1 MSQSSRLLA
10 RHYREKHPGTQLAGR
25 SESVTDLRAV
35 RGCVLAA
42 LGALIFLLLAASC
55 LSNGRDTPTRG
66 VPHSEQEQHM
76 NRPSIIGTLTAMAMA
91 FGAVTGSAVAP
102 ATAQADPAG
111 PPQLTNLYG
120 LTQIPTE
127 PAYTQTNTAYDFV
140 ITVSTPQV
148 AGQPELD
155 NGGHHIRIVLPSD
168 YYSNPAKRYPVLY
181 LLNSS
186 YPGADP
192 ASFWSYFPQLTSNA
206 GMIFVMPDGGPRG
219 WYSNWLNQNSA
230 AGAQNWENFHIDQVI
245 PFIDAN
251 LRTLA
256 DKQHRGVAGIS
267 MGGFGALHYAETH
280 ATLFSQVAT
289 LSGDND
295 LSRDS
300 MDLREAVVASL
311 TEIGAS
317 FAPSPAVGSDDL
329 WGTPYP
335 VSVNYPYSDVIW
347 NDVDPGA
354 HAAALAGM
362 GVSIYVGNGGGGA
375 TPPVSDPD
383 NEGLFLEWWLQGAAQ
398 RLKANLDAAGVP
410 SHFVDYGDGTGTAWA
425 DCHGGHN
432 GLCWSHDLDDL
443 IPRLQQAFGTT

>member
-1 MSQSSRLLA
+1 MKKRSLTNALA
-10 RHYREKHPGTQLAGR
+10 AM
-25 SESVTDLRAV
+25 
-35 RGCVLAA
+35 VLAFGTMA
-42 LGALIFLLLAASC
+42 GTAIEPSAA
-55 LSNGRDTPTRG
+55 R
-66 VPHSEQEQHM
+66 
-76 NRPSIIGTLTAMAMA
+76 
-91 FGAVTGSAVAP
+91 
-102 ATAQADPAG
+102 ADPTA
-111 PPQLTNLYG
+111 PPPLTDLYG

-127 PAYTQTNTAYDFV
+127 PAYTQTNTAFDFV

-192 ASFWSYFPQLTSNA
+192 ASFWSGFGAVNSTS

-230 AGAQNWENFHIDQVI
+230 AGAQNWETFHIGQVI

-267 MGGFGALHYAETH
+267 MGGFGALHYAETYPD
-280 ATLFSQVAT
+280 LFSQVAT
-289 LSGDND
+289 LSGDDD
-295 LSRDS
+295 LSRNS

-311 TEIGAS
+311 TEVPVS
-317 FAPSPAVGSDDL
+317 FAPSPAVGSDDVF
-329 WGTPYP
+329 GTPYP
-335 VSVNYPYSDVIW
+335 FSVVYPYSDVLW
-347 NDVDPGA
+347 NNVDPGA
-354 HAAALAGM
+354 HAAALQGM
-362 GVSIYVGNGGGGA
+362 GVSIYVGNGGGGPV
-375 TPPVSDPD
+375 PPVSDPHGA
-383 NEGLFLEWWLQGAAQ
+383 NIFLEWWLQGAAQ

-425 DCHGGHN
+425 DCYGGHN

-443 IPRLQQAFGTT
+443 IPRLRQALGAT